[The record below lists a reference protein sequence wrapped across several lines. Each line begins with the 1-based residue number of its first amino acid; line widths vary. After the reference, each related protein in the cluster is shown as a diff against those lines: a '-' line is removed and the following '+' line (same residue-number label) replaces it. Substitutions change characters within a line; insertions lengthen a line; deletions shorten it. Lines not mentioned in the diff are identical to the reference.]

1 MEVCGFFQPNGRVL
15 ARTSPRKH
23 TPPRH
28 GMTNAYPG
36 ATKQTSWPTPPL
48 HLTTPDH
55 AAGLTSV
62 RPVEKGTSCSKVRL
76 CSPDAEA
83 AATIKSISKHPIHDR
98 ATVAAFQ
105 QLASQQ
111 DGSAK
116 AMLRTPDFSFPAKNA
131 KCQKSIYT
139 TDMIQSKNRARDG
152 GRPCQVVAR
161 LERLAPKPIC
171 YVTTRWFQTIMISS
185 WGWAYSWQPNR
196 YAGPVNKAPLP
207 QT

>member
-1 MEVCGFFQPNGRVL
+1 
-15 ARTSPRKH
+15 
-23 TPPRH
+23 
-28 GMTNAYPG
+28 MTNAYPG

-139 TDMIQSKNRARDG
+139 TDMIQVIMSPQFAATRSHNAGAEFGRRDCRQRSAGGARD
-152 GRPCQVVAR
+152 
-161 LERLAPKPIC
+161 
-171 YVTTRWFQTIMISS
+171 W
-185 WGWAYSWQPNR
+185 
-196 YAGPVNKAPLP
+196 
-207 QT
+207 